1 MTADNNKK
9 DNYPVFYH
17 NDDNIEVKIKFKKD
31 YGDLNL
37 NDRLFNMIEDVYV
50 LLELDIDKK
59 MENIAKTYD

>member
-17 NDDNIEVKIKFKKD
+17 NDDNIEVNIKFKKD

-37 NDRLFNMIEDVYV
+37 NDRLFNMIEDIYV
-50 LLELDIDKK
+50 LLEVDIDKK

>member
-59 MENIAKTYD
+59 IENIAKTYD

>member
-37 NDRLFNMIEDVYV
+37 NDRLFNMIEDIYV
-50 LLELDIDKK
+50 LLEVDIDKK

>member
-9 DNYPVFYH
+9 GNYPVFYH

>member
-37 NDRLFNMIEDVYV
+37 NDRLFNMIEDIYV
-50 LLELDIDKK
+50 LLEVDIDKK
-59 MENIAKTYD
+59 MVNIAKTYD